1 MTSLVVEMPLLLSVG
16 LLLLAVGLLLL
27 WRARSKRRETGLP
40 QGRVIYDDTGAWQ
53 ECPRPLFSRRYL
65 LTGKPDYIVA
75 QGEDLIPVE
84 VKPGRTAEKPYDS
97 DVLQLAAYCLL
108 LEDSVNRAPPHGL
121 IKYDRATFSIEYNP
135 RLRRQLLDTM
145 ESMRVDQRAAQVAP
159 SHNNPRRCRA
169 CGHREQCEERLDYD
183 TPGVATAGPR

>member
-1 MTSLVVEMPLLLSVG
+1 MPFLITIPLVLFIAGLS
-16 LLLLAVGLLLL
+16 LL
-27 WRARSKRRETGLP
+27 WWARIKRREMGLP

-84 VKPGRTAEKPYDS
+84 VKPRRRAERPYGS

-108 LEDSVNRAPPHGL
+108 IEDSVGKPPPYGI
-121 IKYDRATFSIEYNP
+121 IKYDQASFTVEYSSE
-135 RLRRQLLDTM
+135 LRGQLLGTM
-145 ESMRVDQRAAQVAP
+145 DSMRLDFGAEEVPPNHTSAG
-159 SHNNPRRCRA
+159 RCRA
-169 CGHREQCEERLDYD
+169 CGHQRHCQQSLE
-183 TPGVATAGPR
+183 PAG